1 MTQTPQHFEADITKT
16 VQLDYLLY
24 LPSGYDADS
33 SQRWPLI
40 LFLHGS
46 GERGS
51 DLELVKLYGIPK
63 NLEMGDDL
71 PFIVVSPQCPADSH
85 WTLHIEALNAL
96 LDDVIAR
103 TRVDED
109 RVYLTGLSMGGAGTW
124 MLAGAYP
131 HRFAAIA
138 PICGRIV
145 PLPLVRLKN
154 LPIWAFHGDA
164 DEVVPVS
171 ETTRT
176 VDAIKALGGNVQ
188 STIYPG
194 VGHNSW
200 TQTYNNPELYA
211 WFLRQKRL

>member
-1 MTQTPQHFEADITKT
+1 MSQTPQHFEADVTKT

-51 DLELVKLYGIPK
+51 DLDLVKLYGIPK

-71 PFIVVSPQCPADSH
+71 PFIVVSPQCLADSH

-131 HRFAAIA
+131 QRFAAIA

-145 PLPLVRLKN
+145 PLPLPRFKN

-171 ETTRT
+171 ETYHT
-176 VDAIKALGGNVQ
+176 VDAIKALGGNIQ

-211 WFLRQKRL
+211 WFLRQKRS